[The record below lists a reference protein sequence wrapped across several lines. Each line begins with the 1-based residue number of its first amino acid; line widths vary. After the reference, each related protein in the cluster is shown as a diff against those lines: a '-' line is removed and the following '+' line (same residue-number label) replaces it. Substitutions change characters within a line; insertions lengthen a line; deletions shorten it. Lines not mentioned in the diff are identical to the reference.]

1 MFWELPSTAVES
13 GKLLPEQRVAM
24 YNPNSKGPIEA
35 ATQAHLDQPLHSHDD
50 VLATGPLALECAGLT
65 KRFGPVDAI
74 DGLDLAVHQGQVL
87 ALLGPSGCGK
97 TTTLRLIAG
106 FDQPDGGTI
115 SIGDSPV
122 FLPGHSTPPEKRQ
135 VGMVFQDG
143 ALFPHLTVEQ
153 NVAFGLPKRLGR
165 EDQVREV
172 LDLVDLSTLG
182 HRMPHELSGG
192 QQQRV
197 SLARALAPRPR
208 LLLLDEPF
216 SNLDPGLRQ
225 QVRRDTLEILRATGA
240 TAIFVTHDQEE
251 ALFMGDVL
259 AIMNRGR
266 VEQTGSPE
274 VIFHSPA
281 TRFVAQFIGLADF
294 IPAWREEDQLVTD
307 VGSMEW
313 PLSATSPAHLNR
325 NAPDRLEVM
334 VRPDCLHC
342 LPSPEGQ
349 GRITAR
355 EFQGPFNLY
364 RVSLPSG
371 TSVRCLLP
379 HTAKY
384 SVGTQVAVSV
394 RHGHA
399 LRPFMEDQAVAG

>member
-1 MFWELPSTAVES
+1 MLD
-13 GKLLPEQRVAM
+13 K
-24 YNPNSKGPIEA
+24 PNSNGSIEA
-35 ATQAHLDQPLHSHDD
+35 ATLASHAEQRHSRHDGPP
-50 VLATGPLALECAGLT
+50 VGPLALECAGLT
-65 KRFGPVDAI
+65 KRFGSVDAI
-74 DGLDLAVHQGQVL
+74 DGLDLVVHQGQVL

-115 SIGDSPV
+115 SIGDRAV
-122 FLPGHSTPPEKRQ
+122 FLPGQSIPPEKRR

-153 NVAFGLPKRLGR
+153 NVAFGLPAGSERKDR
-165 EDQVREV
+165 VREV
-172 LDLVDLSTLG
+172 LDLVDLGDLA

-197 SLARALAPRPR
+197 ALARALAPRPEV
-208 LLLLDEPF
+208 LLLDEPF

-225 QVRRDTLEILRATGA
+225 QVRRDTLEVLRATGA

-259 AIMNRGR
+259 AIMNQGR
-266 VEQTGSPE
+266 VEQMGSPE
-274 VIFHSPA
+274 DIFHSPA

-294 IPAWREEDQLVTD
+294 IPAWREQDRLVTD
-307 VGSMEW
+307 VGSVGW
-313 PLSATSPAHLNR
+313 PLPVPRLGHGDGMPSG
-325 NAPDRLEVM
+325 RLEVM
-334 VRPDCLHC
+334 VRPDCLNC
-342 LPSPEGQ
+342 YPSQEGQ

-355 EFQGPFNLY
+355 EFQGAFYLY
-364 RVSLPSG
+364 QVSLPSG

-379 HTAKY
+379 HTVEYA
-384 SVGTQVAVSV
+384 VGTQVAVTL
-394 RHGHA
+394 RQGHS
-399 LRPFMEDQAVAG
+399 LRPFMEEQAVAG